1 MLVSRI
7 CLKEGISSSTTQLI
21 TVHITRFAPWKPC
34 NDVYNLFL
42 VPCMRHESGPWHTT
56 LTPFSRK
63 SNNIM
68 YCWPRHVT
76 MSSSSCSL
84 QSHSSDLTYYT
95 TVWDQCLG
103 TKDARLSWR
112 FVSRLNVILIFLLS
126 DFQSGTTRHVQLS
139 NQCTVFFTINLF
151 TTSYAEFTI

>member
-1 MLVSRI
+1 MLVSTI
-7 CLKEGISSSTTQLI
+7 CLKEGILSSTTQLI

-42 VPCMRHESGPWHTT
+42 VPRMRHETGPWHTT

-84 QSHSSDLTYYT
+84 QSRSSDLTYFT
-95 TVWDQCLG
+95 TVCDQCLG
-103 TKDARLSWR
+103 TKDAHLSWR
-112 FVSRLNVILIFLLS
+112 FFSLECNVDFPSFGFLRWDYQTCS
-126 DFQSGTTRHVQLS
+126 VVQQLY
-139 NQCTVFFTINLF
+139 CFFHHKSI
-151 TTSYAEFTI
+151 YGYICRIHD

>member
-7 CLKEGISSSTTQLI
+7 YLKEGILSSTTQLM

-42 VPCMRHESGPWHTT
+42 VPCMRHETGPWHTT
-56 LTPFSRK
+56 LTPFSRM

-84 QSHSSDLTYYT
+84 QSHSSDLTYFT

-103 TKDARLSWR
+103 TKDARFSCCTGHNTCKSGQIIIPRPLTYFIFIDGIHSLFLS
-112 FVSRLNVILIFLLS
+112 L
-126 DFQSGTTRHVQLS
+126 
-139 NQCTVFFTINLF
+139 
-151 TTSYAEFTI
+151 